1 MLTFFKVL
9 EGALTQLES
18 EEGVEPQEVTEVE
31 VELGT
36 MVNTQHACVNFPE
49 WNYMCFT
56 YGDWREGDFIGYRTD
71 KCYYCGKDEE
81 EGHDCLNAE
90 VA

>member
-1 MLTFFKVL
+1 MLTFFKTL
-9 EGALTQLES
+9 ETALAHLEDT
-18 EEGVEPQEVTEVE
+18 EGVEPHEVHEVDIDI
-31 VELGT
+31 T
-36 MVNTQHACVNFPE
+36 ACNTQCACVNFPE
-49 WNYMCFT
+49 HNYMCFT
-56 YGDWREGDFIGYRTD
+56 WSDWREGDFIGYRTD